1 MKYTTALTLL
11 HDNWLQKIVIGIR
24 LAFSQDKILSAISD
38 IQHVNSLLQTRNDI
52 ESEFKKTGIELADL
66 TQETVEIADRS
77 IKTLEGLF
85 DGRTH

>member
-11 HDNWLQKIVIGIR
+11 HDSWLQKIVIGIR